1 MTYFLLFFGIV
12 ILVIGGELL
21 VQSAISLNNKFKLSP
36 LLIGTTVVSFG
47 TSAPELIVSIQAMLN
62 GNSSV
67 AVGNVV
73 GSNIANLGLVLG
85 FVILLKPLTINWRK
99 YLLSYLIM
107 FFSAAFFWVFSHD
120 GNIDKFEG
128 LFLLFGLLVFLFL
141 SIRYMKILYKNDR
154 SLVRDEL
161 TPELKTNLNTKWM
174 LIYFVL
180 GSIGLALGSELLV
193 QNAVLVATEFGVS
206 EFVIGL
212 SIVALGT
219 SLPELIT
226 SLVAIYKGENSIS
239 IGNLIGSN
247 IFNVFAVIGAS
258 SLIGDMPVSQD
269 VFHFDLIVMLLF
281 VLFAGYLIFI
291 LKKMSRIH
299 GVILLITY
307 VLYIVYSI
315 SN

>member
-47 TSAPELIVSIQAMLN
+47 TSAPELIVSVQAMLN

-107 FFSAAFFWVFSHD
+107 FFSAALFWVFSHD
-120 GNIDKFEG
+120 GEIDKFEG
-128 LFLLFGLLVFLFL
+128 IFLLFGLMVFLFL

-154 SLVRDEL
+154 SLVRDEM
-161 TPELKTNLNTKWM
+161 TPELKIKLSTKWM

-193 QNAVLVATEFGVS
+193 QNAVLLATEFGVS

-247 IFNVFAVIGAS
+247 IFNVFAVIGTS
-258 SLIGDMPVSQD
+258 SLIGEMPVSQD
-269 VFHFDLIVMLLF
+269 VFDFDLIVMLLF

-291 LKKMSRIH
+291 MKKMSRIH

-307 VLYIVYSI
+307 LLYIVYSM

>member
-107 FFSAAFFWVFSHD
+107 FFSAALFWVFSHD

>member
-1 MTYFLLFFGIV
+1 MTYFLLFFGVV

-107 FFSAAFFWVFSHD
+107 FFSAALFWVFSHD

-128 LFLLFGLLVFLFL
+128 LFLLFGLLIFLFL
-141 SIRYMKILYKNDR
+141 SIRYMKMLYKNDR

>member
-107 FFSAAFFWVFSHD
+107 FFSAALFWVFSHD
-120 GNIDKFEG
+120 GKIDKFEG
-128 LFLLFGLLVFLFL
+128 IFLLFGLMVFLFL

-154 SLVRDEL
+154 SLVRDEM
-161 TPELKTNLNTKWM
+161 TPELKIKLSTKWM

-193 QNAVLVATEFGVS
+193 QNAVLLATEFGVS
-206 EFVIGL
+206 EFVIGI

-247 IFNVFAVIGAS
+247 IFNVFAVIGTS
-258 SLIGDMPVSQD
+258 SLIGEMPVSQD
-269 VFHFDLIVMLLF
+269 VFDFDLIVMLLF

-291 LKKMSRIH
+291 MKKMSRIH

-307 VLYIVYSI
+307 LLYIVYSM

>member
-47 TSAPELIVSIQAMLN
+47 TSAPELIVSVQAMLN

-107 FFSAAFFWVFSHD
+107 FFSAALFWVFSHYVKL
-120 GNIDKFEG
+120 DKFEG
-128 LFLLFGLLVFLFL
+128 IFLLFGLMVFLFL
-141 SIRYMKILYKNDR
+141 SIRYMKMLYKKDR
-154 SLVRDEL
+154 SLVRDER
-161 TPELKTNLNTKWM
+161 TPELKIKLSTKWM

-193 QNAVLVATEFGVS
+193 QNAVLLATEFGVS

-247 IFNVFAVIGAS
+247 IFNVFAVIGTS

-269 VFHFDLIVMLLF
+269 VFDFDLIVMLLF

-291 LKKMSRIH
+291 MKKMSRIH

-307 VLYIVYSI
+307 VLYIVYSM

>member
-107 FFSAAFFWVFSHD
+107 FFSAALFWVFSHD

-141 SIRYMKILYKNDR
+141 SIRYMKMLYKNDR

-291 LKKMSRIH
+291 LKKMSRIY

>member
-107 FFSAAFFWVFSHD
+107 FFSAALFWVFSHD

-128 LFLLFGLLVFLFL
+128 LFPLFGLLVFLFL

>member
-107 FFSAAFFWVFSHD
+107 FFSAALFWVFSHD

-212 SIVALGT
+212 SIVRFRY
-219 SLPELIT
+219 LIT
-226 SLVAIYKGENSIS
+226 GTYNLTSRNIQRWKTVYQLAI
-239 IGNLIGSN
+239 
-247 IFNVFAVIGAS
+247 
-258 SLIGDMPVSQD
+258 
-269 VFHFDLIVMLLF
+269 
-281 VLFAGYLIFI
+281 
-291 LKKMSRIH
+291 
-299 GVILLITY
+299 
-307 VLYIVYSI
+307 
-315 SN
+315 

>member
-107 FFSAAFFWVFSHD
+107 FFSAALFWVFSHD

-128 LFLLFGLLVFLFL
+128 LFLLFGLLIFLFL
-141 SIRYMKILYKNDR
+141 SIRYMKMLYKNDR

>member
-107 FFSAAFFWVFSHD
+107 FFSAALFWVFSHD

-141 SIRYMKILYKNDR
+141 SIRYMKMLYKNDR

-258 SLIGDMPVSQD
+258 SLIGDMSVSQD

>member
-107 FFSAAFFWVFSHD
+107 FFSAALFWVFSHD

-141 SIRYMKILYKNDR
+141 SIRYMKMLYKNDR

-281 VLFAGYLIFI
+281 VLFAGYMIFI

>member
-107 FFSAAFFWVFSHD
+107 FFSAALFWVFSHD

-141 SIRYMKILYKNDR
+141 SIRYMKMLYKNDR

-180 GSIGLALGSELLV
+180 GSISLALGSELLV
-193 QNAVLVATEFGVS
+193 QNAVLIATEFGVS

>member
-107 FFSAAFFWVFSHD
+107 FFSAALFWVFSHD

-141 SIRYMKILYKNDR
+141 SIRYMKMLYKNDR